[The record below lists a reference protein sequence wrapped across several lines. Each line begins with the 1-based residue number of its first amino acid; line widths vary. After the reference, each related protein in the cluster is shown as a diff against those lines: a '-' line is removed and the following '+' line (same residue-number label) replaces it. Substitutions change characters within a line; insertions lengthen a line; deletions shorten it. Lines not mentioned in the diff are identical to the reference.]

1 VIGAGTMGHGIAQIC
16 AMAGFTVWMR
26 DIKREFLDNAMQR
39 IKWSL
44 GKLFEKRK
52 ITQETVDKTLGNIRT
67 TIDLKEAVENADFVI
82 EAVPEN
88 LELKKKIFR
97 EMDEIA
103 PKESILASN
112 TSALPISE
120 IAESTGRPDKV
131 VGMHFFNP
139 PQIMKLVEVI
149 YGCKT
154 SDETVKTTFDLARK
168 LGKEPIICRKD
179 VVGFVANRVMNPPAN
194 VLAWLISEGIFKP
207 EEIDSASF
215 FKGGQ
220 RMGVFGLIDFV
231 GIDVQYSVLKFFEE
245 REPERFEVAP
255 IIKEKVEKGELGVKT
270 GKGFYEYP
278 DKKWQIPSSWSKELA
293 EKFNPLW
300 SMLISINMASEL
312 VAEKIATPED
322 IDKAVKLGFNIPIGV
337 LEFADQIGIDTVV
350 KQLEEL
356 SKKYGHIDKL
366 RNILNPHPLL
376 YEMLKEN
383 KLGKKSGEGF
393 YKYKK

>member
-26 DIKREFLDNAMQR
+26 DIKQEFLDNAMQR
-39 IKWSL
+39 IRWSL
-44 GKLFEKRK
+44 GKFLEKKK
-52 ITQETVDKTLGNIRT
+52 ISKEQVETT
-67 TIDLKEAVENADFVI
+67 VENIKTTTDLMEAAKIADFVI

-97 EMDEIA
+97 EMDKIA
-103 PKESILASN
+103 PKETILASN

-120 IAESTGRPDKV
+120 IAVATNRPDKV

-149 YGCKT
+149 YGSKT
-154 SDETVKTTFDLARK
+154 SDETASTTFDLAKK

-194 VLAWLISEGIFKP
+194 VLAWLVSENIFKP

-220 RMGVFGLIDFV
+220 RMGVFGLMDFV
-231 GIDVQYSVLKFFEE
+231 GIDVMYSVLRFFEE
-245 REPERFEVAP
+245 REPERFRVAP
-255 IIKEKVEKGELGVKT
+255 IIKEKVERGELGVKT
-270 GKGFYEYP
+270 GKGFYEYS
-278 DKKWQIPSSWSKELA
+278 DKKWQIPSSWNKELA

-300 SMLISINMASEL
+300 GMLISVNIASEL
-312 VAEKIATPED
+312 VAEKIATLED
-322 IDKAVKLGFNIPIGV
+322 IDKAVKLGYNIPMDV

-350 KQLEEL
+350 KHLEEL
-356 SKKYGHIDKL
+356 NKKYGHIDNLKTL
-366 RNILNPHPLL
+366 LKPHSLL
-376 YEMLKEN
+376 YKMLEEN
-383 KLGKKSGEGF
+383 KLGRKSGEGF